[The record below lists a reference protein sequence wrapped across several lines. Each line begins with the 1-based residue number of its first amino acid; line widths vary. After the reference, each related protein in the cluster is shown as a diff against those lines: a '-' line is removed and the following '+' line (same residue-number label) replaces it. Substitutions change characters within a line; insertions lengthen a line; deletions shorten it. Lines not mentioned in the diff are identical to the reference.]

1 MWLRFQRALPDA
13 PVFRIGYWTATDT
26 LQHALKAVKWADY
39 RSHDW
44 RHTYAVQALRD
55 GESPQAVAHQLGH
68 KTAAM
73 VHAVYGR
80 YVPIASDYRS
90 GQTVGPTVASEG
102 ASKVD
107 KTRAA
112 G

>member
-1 MWLRFQRALPDA
+1 MK
-13 PVFRIGYWTATDT
+13 WT
-26 LQHALKAVKWADY
+26 DY
-39 RSHDW
+39 RCHDW

-55 GESPQAVAHQLGH
+55 GESPQVVAHQLGH
-68 KTAAM
+68 KTAAT

-90 GQTVGPTVASEG
+90 GQTVGLTVASESV
-102 ASKVD
+102 SKVD

>member
-1 MWLRFQRALPDA
+1 MPATRIEGREVDRLPLARLAPYLRGTGASR
-13 PVFRIGYWTATDT
+13 R
-26 LQHALKAVKWADY
+26 
-39 RSHDW
+39 
-44 RHTYAVQALRD
+44 
-55 GESPQAVAHQLGH
+55 ESPQVVAHQLGH

-90 GQTVGPTVASEG
+90 GQTVGLTVASES
-102 ASKVD
+102 ASIID

>member
-1 MWLRFQRALPDA
+1 MSA
-13 PVFRIGYWTATDT
+13 IGYPISREAASDRRQGSDVIRESSAGREGDRET
-26 LQHALKAVKWADY
+26 
-39 RSHDW
+39 SHP
-44 RHTYAVQALRD
+44 RD

-90 GQTVGPTVASEG
+90 GQKVGPTVASEG